1 MTKKTARI
9 LAPLALVSALGLGP
23 HLVGAT
29 DAAGPAAATPARPA
43 RALSASATSTSA
55 TSAPA
60 VASQRVAKAVPAA
73 PALAAPGLDPAVV
86 ALAQDAAAR
95 AVSQGLARDP
105 RTLTVIDYSLPSTEK
120 RLWVFDLATRELLFH
135 ELVAHGKNTG
145 DNLATRFSNTMNS
158 KQTSLGLFVTA
169 HTYVGSN
176 GYSLRMQGLD
186 RGFNDRAMERAI
198 VIHGAPYVSE
208 TFARAQGRI
217 GRSWGCPALDQEVS
231 RRVIDTIKGG
241 SLVFAYAPE
250 SDFLTGAPML
260 AGSRAAATVLART
273 AGAATTAVGR

>member
-43 RALSASATSTSA
+43 RAISASSIS

-60 VASQRVAKAVPAA
+60 VASQGVAKAVPAA

-120 RLWVFDLATRELLFH
+120 RLWVFDLETRELLFH

-145 DNLATRFSNTMNS
+145 DNLATRFSNTMDS

-169 HTYVGSN
+169 NTYVGSN
-176 GYSLRMQGLD
+176 GYSLRLQGLD

-208 TFARAQGRI
+208 AFARSQGRI

-231 RRVIDTIKGG
+231 HRVIDTIKGG

>member
-23 HLVGAT
+23 HLVGDT

-43 RALSASATSTSA
+43 RALSASTTSA
-55 TSAPA
+55 SAPA
-60 VASQRVAKAVPAA
+60 VATQGVAKAVPAA
-73 PALAAPGLDPAVV
+73 RPALAAPGLDPAVV

-95 AVSQGLARDP
+95 AVSQGLAKDP

-169 HTYVGSN
+169 NTYVGSN

-208 TFARAQGRI
+208 AFARAQGRI
-217 GRSWGCPALDQEVS
+217 GRSWGCPALDQQVS
-231 RRVIDTIKGG
+231 RQVIDTIKGG

-250 SDFLTGAPML
+250 DDFLTGAPML
-260 AGSRAAATVLART
+260 AGSRAAATVLARA
-273 AGAATTAVGR
+273 AGTATTVVGR